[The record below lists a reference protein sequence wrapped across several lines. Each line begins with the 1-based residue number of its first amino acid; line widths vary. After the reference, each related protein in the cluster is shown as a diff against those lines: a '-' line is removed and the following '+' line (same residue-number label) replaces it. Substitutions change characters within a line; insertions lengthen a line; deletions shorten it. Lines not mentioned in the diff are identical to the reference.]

1 LVFEPA
7 GLIVVEWV
15 GGQKVQGVYEV
26 QHSAVQKVQNVQKVQ
41 KGRKVQ
47 AVQRVQEVKQ

>member
-15 GGQKVQGVYEV
+15 GGQKVQGLYEV
-26 QHSAVQKVQNVQKVQ
+26 QHSAVQKVQ